1 MVIKSAD
8 RLTGLVPHGLTH
20 ILCFERKKKQRKK
33 QKKKLCVFWHVR
45 LSSTVRSK
53 KLSITKGK
61 VLPTIC
67 TKMV

>member
-20 ILCFERKKKQRKK
+20 ILCFEKKKKQRKK

-61 VLPTIC
+61 VLPTFC

>member
-1 MVIKSAD
+1 MVIKSVD

-20 ILCFERKKKQRKK
+20 ILCFEKKNREKNKRKN
-33 QKKKLCVFWHVR
+33 CVFWHVR

-61 VLPTIC
+61 VLPTFC

>member
-1 MVIKSAD
+1 MVIKSVD

-20 ILCFERKKKQRKK
+20 ILCFEKKKTEKK
-33 QKKKLCVFWHVR
+33 TKEKTAKKHVR

-61 VLPTIC
+61 VLPTFC